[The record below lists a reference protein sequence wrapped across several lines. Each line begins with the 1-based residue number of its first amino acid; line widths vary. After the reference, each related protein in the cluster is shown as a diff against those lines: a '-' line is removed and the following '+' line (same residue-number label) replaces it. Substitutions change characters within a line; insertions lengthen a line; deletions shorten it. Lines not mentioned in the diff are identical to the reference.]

1 MENLT
6 SEDIQKLS
14 KSKLQKLINEITQKA
29 NLISDSIPTLNN
41 NIETLKVQNQTI
53 EDNYNLLIKNKST
66 DCESKTLEVQQNH
79 STIKENLLKQIEEAR
94 NKKIDLEKI
103 KDELSFSCT
112 TLNQDIKN
120 TDKEKDTM
128 VKQIRN
134 LTSPLNE
141 LVMNLY
147 NKVKSLSITESR
159 SNWSEIWDDYSSQ
172 YLPEYIEYRRYKDY
186 QQKLN
191 EFWTSFNDGM
201 NYIKNS
207 PASCRW
213 SPAEG
218 CKHLGDLNR
227 THDKLKDIVKYL
239 IDNQNVIINDITD
252 STKRKEVEQFL
263 KNDDS
268 GHLYWNLLGKDKSR
282 KCYSS
287 FYGKWT
293 IHSGAECQRHGDC
306 GQSSGEYWRTE
317 RDYYTLANTINAICL
332 QKEQQNKI
340 NEDRINNKISIFL
353 NGLVKTTPYATKFD
367 NRYNNIATGFNVINE
382 IKSTYNGYSYNKA
395 NKYRYGIIL
404 ILGIVMVIIIMITTL
419 VLDIRYMRNRN

>member
-14 KSKLQKLINEITQKA
+14 KSKLQKLINEITQKS

-79 STIKENLLKQIEEAR
+79 SIIKENLLKQIEEAR

-103 KDELSFSCT
+103 KNELSFSCT

-120 TDKEKDTM
+120 TDKEKDMM

-159 SNWSEIWDDYSSQ
+159 SNWSEVWEYYSNYYVPAREKYNKYSTYQYYLNQFWSVFEEGYKIMDKSSGESWSNAGSCSKLGELDANFNKLKPIVQ
-172 YLPEYIEYRRYKDY
+172 YLVDNCQTVLDVVPNQ
-186 QQKLN
+186 QQK
-191 EFWTSFNDGM
+191 DQI
-201 NYIKNS
+201 Y
-207 PASCRW
+207 A
-213 SPAEG
+213 
-218 CKHLGDLNR
+218 
-227 THDKLKDIVKYL
+227 
-239 IDNQNVIINDITD
+239 
-252 STKRKEVEQFL
+252 FL
-263 KNDDS
+263 RNDDK
-268 GHLYWNLLGKDKSR
+268 GHLYWNLLNSKNR
-282 KCYSS
+282 RCFSS
-287 FYGKWT
+287 FYSMKGFSSKP
-293 IHSGAECQRHGDC
+293 ACQRHSDC
-306 GQSSGEYWRTE
+306 SGGGKSGERS
-317 RDYYTLANTINAICL
+317 RTINDYNLIKGIIDSTTTSL
-332 QKEQQNKI
+332 YSSYQGIETTL
-340 NEDRINNKISIFL
+340 NNRLSIFL
-353 NGLVKTTPYATKFD
+353 NGLVKYTPYSTKFD
-367 NRYNNIATGFNVINE
+367 NRYNEIAAGFNVINE

-404 ILGIVMVIIIMITTL
+404 ILGIVMVIIIMIATL